1 MTGVQTCALP
11 ISFLALPAFPYVLPP
26 YFTVMAFCNASST
39 VLPSAA
45 TVCFS
50 TSADV
55 ADCESLTVN
64 EVVRTTSFP
73 STFTIAFT
81 EYVPTASFFSS
92 AVMAPPLTVL
102 FSPTAAILIAEPL
115 VVVVTCLPSLSFT
128 SHESAFTS
136 LASTP
141 LFVPITLST
150 TSLAALL
157 SLSTFKSTL
166 LTSILQPFTLVV
178 SAFFTTTETVLATTS
193 LPSFLYEILYT

>member
-1 MTGVQTCALP
+1 
-11 ISFLALPAFPYVLPP
+11 
-26 YFTVMAFCNASST
+26 
-39 VLPSAA
+39 
-45 TVCFS
+45 
-50 TSADV
+50 
-55 ADCESLTVN
+55 
-64 EVVRTTSFP
+64 
-73 STFTIAFT
+73 
-81 EYVPTASFFSS
+81 
-92 AVMAPPLTVL
+92 MAPPLTVL
-102 FSPTAAILIAEPL
+102 FSSTAVILIAEPL
-115 VVVVTCLPSLSFT
+115 GVVVTTLPSLSFT